1 MIVSVERMFLEQN
14 VAFVEMVFIGWNS
27 VIQMDVV
34 VSSYHFENFRDLL
47 LNGKLENYLKIKYQW
62 ILGRAWDRKG
72 PSSILPWGLL

>member
-1 MIVSVERMFLEQN
+1 MIVSVEQMFLEQN

-47 LNGKLENYLKIKYQW
+47 LNGKLKNYLKIKYQW
-62 ILGRAWDRKG
+62 ILGRARKG
-72 PSSILPWGLL
+72 PSSIL